1 MGTTQ
6 QAIKIY
12 VDTNVLINYCTG
24 QKSDVD
30 CLKYIFSKRRKE
42 VLFTSTLALVQTI
55 SKLQTKTKSRK
66 AFTTKETKQ
75 KINELASKF
84 TILDLSMNDVQE
96 ALISDNKDIEDS
108 VHYFLSQKAKSN
120 VILTNN
126 ISDFT
131 FFNGIYTLLPRLAV
145 AKRII
150 N

>member
-1 MGTTQ
+1 MGTQ

-12 VDTNVLINYCTG
+12 VDTNVLINYCTE
-24 QKSDVD
+24 QKSEVD
-30 CLKYIFSKRRKE
+30 CLKYIFSQRRKE

-66 AFTTKETKQ
+66 ALTTEQTKQ
-75 KINELASKF
+75 KINELVSKF
-84 TILDLSMNDVQE
+84 TILDLSMNDVKE
-96 ALISDNKDIEDS
+96 ALISENKDIEDS
-108 VHYFLSQKAKSN
+108 VHYLLSQKSKSN

-131 FFNGIYTLLPRLAV
+131 FFKSSSIVLPKLAV
-145 AKRII
+145 VKRII

>member
-1 MGTTQ
+1 MSSKQ

-12 VDTNVLINYCTG
+12 VDTNVLINYCTE

-30 CLKYIFSKRRKE
+30 CLKYVFSKRRKE

-66 AFTTKETKQ
+66 ALTAEETKQ
-75 KINELASKF
+75 KINELVSKF
-84 TILDLSMNDVQE
+84 TVLDLSMNDVKE
-96 ALISDNKDIEDS
+96 ALTSENKDIEDS
-108 VHYFLSQKAKSN
+108 VHYFLSQKSKSN

-126 ISDFT
+126 VSDFT
-131 FFNGIYTLLPRLAV
+131 FFKSSSIVLPRLAV
-145 AKRII
+145 VKRII